1 MAREIG
7 KLGNNNPT
15 TGDRPGETTVRQT
28 NLGQTIS
35 TVLLLTAIAACNA
48 PPPSGSV
55 EPAATA
61 DPASEQVVRGSG
73 AILEAV
79 IDQVDARNLCDGFY
93 QPEVAA
99 TESLVYRMGDR
110 ALVELQCAKAA
121 YQSVYAFVAVQ
132 PDGTLQPLTLDLFYP
147 NESGQFERTSE
158 ATVGGLASFD
168 PETSLLTV
176 FSKARGVG
184 DCGSLAEY
192 RWTGDELELATFRYQ
207 ACSDSPGEL
216 VDPADYPQVYP

>member
-1 MAREIG
+1 M
-7 KLGNNNPT
+7 
-15 TGDRPGETTVRQT
+15 
-28 NLGQTIS
+28 
-35 TVLLLTAIAACNA
+35 AIAACNA
-48 PPPSGSV
+48 PPPSDSAAPA
-55 EPAATA
+55 EPA
-61 DPASEQVVRGSG
+61 PASGLPADEVILQAVV
-73 AILEAV
+73 
-79 IDQVDARNLCDGFY
+79 DQVETRDLCNGFY

-99 TESLVYRMGDR
+99 ESQVYRRGDR
-110 ALVELQCAKAA
+110 ILVELQCARAA
-121 YQSVYAFVAVQ
+121 YQSVYAFVGVQ

-176 FSKARGVG
+176 FSKARGLS

-192 RWTGDELELATFRYQ
+192 RWTESGLELTTFRYQ
-207 ACSDSPGEL
+207 ECSDSPQEF